1 MLQGVHFEI
10 SYSGPVRGAR
20 AMRQLISNAKLLVKW
35 TQRKILIFSSAT
47 PSVPELRRPN
57 DVANLSFVGRAKAM
71 GPSQQPE
78 SLDDRPRA
86 DQASSFNMTSSH
98 SICK

>member
-1 MLQGVHFEI
+1 MLRGVHFEI

-57 DVANLSFVGRAKAM
+57 DVANLSSVGRAKGALSKNYLLQLM
-71 GPSQQPE
+71 
-78 SLDDRPRA
+78 LHAKNTITR
-86 DQASSFNMTSSH
+86 
-98 SICK
+98 